1 MQTDDADRFLIDA
14 VRAGDQRAWHQFIER
29 YQGRLIAFA
38 ASRLGRGGDAE
49 DAVQETF
56 LGFVTSLRHFNSDRP
71 LETYLFAILRYKI
84 GEVLTKR
91 QRRPDVAPG
100 FDVDCDAAPIEA
112 VGGDTPSQMA
122 RRAEVVSKQADLLA
136 TILRR
141 LIEELRD
148 RGKLDDLQVI
158 ELLFYVGLRNKEAAD
173 LLGRDEKAVA
183 GVKFRALAR
192 LREYVEEMGPA
203 AEGALAGEEVD
214 AEVTIARVWRER
226 RLSCLKRGTLGSY
239 LLGVLEEPWL
249 SYTAFHLETVK
260 CLMCRANAEDL
271 AADSGE
277 EAATQTGERMFQS
290 SVGFLS
296 RPGSSS

>member
-14 VRAGDQRAWHQFIER
+14 VRAGDQRAWHQFIDR
-29 YQGRLIAFA
+29 YQGRLTAFA

-56 LGFVTSLRHFNSDRP
+56 MGFVTSLRHFNSDRP

-100 FDVDCDAAPIEA
+100 FDVDCDPSPIEA
-112 VGGDTPSQMA
+112 VDGETPSQA
-122 RRAEVVSKQADLLA
+122 VRRAEATSEQVDALA

-192 LREYVEEMGPA
+192 LREYIAELDPA
-203 AEGALAGEEVD
+203 AQGALADEEVD
-214 AEVTIARVWRER
+214 AEVTIARVWREQ
-226 RLSCLKRGTLGSY
+226 RLSCLKRGTLGTY
-239 LLGVLEEPWL
+239 LLGVLEEPWQ
-249 SYTAFHLETVK
+249 SYTAFHLDTVK

-271 AADSGE
+271 AGEGE
-277 EAATQTGERMFQS
+277 EAATQAGERMFQS

-296 RPGSSS
+296 RPGSSSA

>member
-14 VRAGDQRAWHQFIER
+14 IRAGDQRAWHQFIDR
-29 YQGRLIAFA
+29 YQGRLLAFA
-38 ASRLGRGGDAE
+38 ASRLGRCGDAE

-56 LGFVTSLRHFNSDRP
+56 MGFVTSLRHFNSDRP

-84 GEVLTKR
+84 GEVLTRR

-100 FDVDCDAAPIEA
+100 FDVEADASPIEA
-112 VGGDTPSQMA
+112 VNGETPSQVA
-122 RRAEVVSKQADLLA
+122 RRAETVSQQVNLLA
-136 TILRR
+136 TILRQ

-192 LREYVEEMGPA
+192 LREYIEEMDPA
-203 AEGALAGEEVD
+203 AQGALANEEVD
-214 AEVTIARVWRER
+214 SDVTIARVWREQ

-239 LLGVLEEPWL
+239 LLGVLEEPWQ
-249 SYTAFHLETVK
+249 SYTAFHLDTVK

-271 AADSGE
+271 AADRPE
-277 EAATQTGERMFQS
+277 EAAVVGERMFQS

>member
-29 YQGRLIAFA
+29 YQGRLLAFA

-112 VGGDTPSQMA
+112 TGGDTPSQMV
-122 RRAEVVSKQADLLA
+122 RRAEAVSQQADLLA

-173 LLGRDEKAVA
+173 LQGRDEKAVA

-192 LREYVEEMGPA
+192 LREFIEEMGIE

-239 LLGVLEEPWL
+239 LLGVLEEPWQ
-249 SYTAFHLETVK
+249 SYTAFHLDKVK

-271 AADSGE
+271 ATESAEDS
-277 EAATQTGERMFQS
+277 AAQVGERMFQS

>member
-29 YQGRLIAFA
+29 YQGRLLAFA

-56 LGFVTSLRHFNSDRP
+56 LGFVTSLRHFNADRP

-112 VGGDTPSQMA
+112 EGGETPSQMA
-122 RRAEVVSKQADLLA
+122 RRAEFVTKQADLLA

-173 LLGRDEKAVA
+173 LLSRDEKAIA
-183 GVKFRALAR
+183 GVKYRALAR
-192 LREYVEEMGPA
+192 LREYIEEMGAA

-214 AEVTIARVWRER
+214 AEVTIARVWREQ

-239 LLGVLEEPWL
+239 LLGVLEEPWQ
-249 SYTAFHLETVK
+249 SYTAFHLDTVK
-260 CLMCRANAEDL
+260 CLMCNANVEDL
-271 AADSGE
+271 AADSGDDV
-277 EAATQTGERMFQS
+277 AAQVGERLFQS

-296 RPGSSS
+296 RPGSSG